1 MKWSILVAALLLIF
15 AAGPGLSAS
24 GNDLQRVEAVEDLS
38 ISTNGSD
45 VTLSWSPVAEASA
58 YKV

>member
-45 VTLSWSPVAEASA
+45 VTLS
-58 YKV
+58 